1 MNKWASY
8 TKISRPSYDVRSP
21 SRLSERSSPMAQKK
35 PPSDGKVEKQ
45 YDLVEVVKSVCELVV
60 AIGVAAT
67 SVEHLIVTLAHVAS
81 TAC

>member
-1 MNKWASY
+1 
-8 TKISRPSYDVRSP
+8 
-21 SRLSERSSPMAQKK
+21 MAQKK